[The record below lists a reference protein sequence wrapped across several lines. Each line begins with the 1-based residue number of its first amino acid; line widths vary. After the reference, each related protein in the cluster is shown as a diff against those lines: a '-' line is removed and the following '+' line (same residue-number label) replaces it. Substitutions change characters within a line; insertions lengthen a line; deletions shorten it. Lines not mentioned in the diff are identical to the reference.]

1 MTCRLNVAVIA
12 CGGKARGH
20 VRDPLNRPATNRIV
34 MVSDPALIETQRR
47 TGGVLAVAF
56 NGSLSPQVRE
66 AALVREYRR
75 CFSLAFGADG

>member
-1 MTCRLNVAVIA
+1 
-12 CGGKARGH
+12 
-20 VRDPLNRPATNRIV
+20 